1 MKQYNFNLEQYKQMP
16 QVILGERVLTV
27 NNRHSNMK
35 KLQKVME
42 ETKDQEEQLWA
53 IFEVI
58 VGKESMEY
66 IKDLDLPDQAI
77 VELSNMIVAAANGMD
92 VEKFKEQQQK
102 K

>member
-1 MKQYNFNLEQYKQMP
+1 MKQYNFDLEQYKQMP

-66 IKDLDLPDQAI
+66 I
-77 VELSNMIVAAANGMD
+77 S
-92 VEKFKEQQQK
+92 
-102 K
+102 

>member
-1 MKQYNFNLEQYKQMP
+1 MKQYTFDLEQYKQMP

-58 VGKESMEY
+58 VGKESMKY

-92 VEKFKEQQQK
+92 AEKFKEQQAK

>member
-1 MKQYNFNLEQYKQMP
+1 MKQYTFDLEQYKAMP
-16 QVILGERVLTV
+16 QVILGDRVLTI

-35 KLQKVME
+35 KLQKVIE

-66 IKDLDLPDQAI
+66 IKKLDLPDQAI
-77 VELSNMIVAAANGMD
+77 VELSNLIVAAANGMD
-92 VEKFKEQQQK
+92 VEKFKEQQAK

>member
-1 MKQYNFNLEQYKQMP
+1 MKQYTFDLEQYKAMP
-16 QVILGERVLTV
+16 QVIVGDRVLTV

-35 KLQKVME
+35 KLQKVIE
-42 ETKDQEEQLWA
+42 KEKDQENQLWA

-58 VGKESMEY
+58 IGKDGMEY
-66 IKDLDLPDQAI
+66 VKDLDLPDQAI
-77 VELSNMIVAAANGMD
+77 VELSNLIVAAANGME